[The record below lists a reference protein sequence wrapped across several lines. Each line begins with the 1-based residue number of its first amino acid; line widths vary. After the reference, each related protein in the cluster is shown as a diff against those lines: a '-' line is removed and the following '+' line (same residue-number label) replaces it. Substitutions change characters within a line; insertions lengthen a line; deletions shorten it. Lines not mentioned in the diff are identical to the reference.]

1 MLLHS
6 AIDKLKNHK
15 KSCITLL
22 TDKLRNATLA
32 LESEVMDLIN
42 TGKVK
47 GRLAELGLTQKDVAI
62 ALEIAQPTANQ
73 KINNIRPM
81 DLNEAEK
88 LAGLLHLEPNDFQLY
103 FFAR

>member
-1 MLLHS
+1 M
-6 AIDKLKNHK
+6 IKFTK
-15 KSCITLL
+15 KSCTTLL
-22 TDKLRNATLA
+22 TRKLHYATIA
-32 LESEVMDLIN
+32 LEREVINLIN

-47 GRLAELGLTQKDVAI
+47 GRLAELGLTQKDVAV

-88 LAGLLHLEPNDFQLY
+88 LADLLHLGPEDFQLY
-103 FFAR
+103 FFTR